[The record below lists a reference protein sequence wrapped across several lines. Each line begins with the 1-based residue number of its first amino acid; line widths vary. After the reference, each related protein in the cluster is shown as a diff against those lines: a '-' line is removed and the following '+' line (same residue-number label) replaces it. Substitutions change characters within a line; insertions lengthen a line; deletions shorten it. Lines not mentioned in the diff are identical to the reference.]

1 MAHRSADI
9 DLVYLVS
16 DVITALGGA
25 CKHSPRLY
33 RELKVSLA
41 IMALEIHNTD
51 IRMALF
57 ERPKLQR
64 AFENLAK
71 ALDGAFRKDFVK
83 AKYQHLKAE
92 ETQPLSL
99 SKWWPWL
106 FTSWADSSK
115 ESMQN
120 WTQTPYSYLG
130 MVCELFQSS
139 LPRELRVRELLVD
152 DYRVIR
158 DLTRLVNE
166 LVEQLDRG
174 QFLDDDEDFTEKA
187 QPNPPISEAAIRGG
201 TSVRYL
207 SQNLYHTLHENWP
220 CQLEGH
226 EHGGKLGHCVE
237 AKFCLDPQWSS
248 RDPDPSRGSF
258 FILLAGSDI
267 IQECRIHWLPTNI
280 VNNENTPACLV
291 DHEASKDVCLQ
302 LTKDDN
308 NRLWGLE
315 LGQPLEV
322 LQLEEECAER
332 SLESLRKLLEIVKP
346 TYAAKRVLG
355 LVLTRSLL
363 HLLEG
368 PWVNSYLS
376 IDDIFVFCKVQNG
389 YPCPL
394 FDRVFLST
402 AFKAIDSESSPQASR
417 RPPYSIHPFP
427 TILALGIALAEMELG
442 DELVDI
448 YGQPSFAGLR
458 NKPSRL
464 AKKLWEECERR
475 FHLGTGL
482 MRAVKFCTDQTSFLR
497 FADMG
502 KETVFTDSEFVDAY
516 YRKAI
521 RPLEEDL
528 VNGAKWTWD
537 EVNWLKRRD
546 LGDQGV
552 CKIIK
557 SKNYPPLNDST
568 HRIRNTE
575 QKWSK
580 SPGHASSLLAIS
592 EVNGSMED
600 FQQNPSS
607 DITLLTN
614 DRAQHCQPSS
624 TPEPVRPKT
633 RDGFDIAIICALPPE
648 ADAVLSAF
656 DHHWDKDLYGKA
668 TNDPNFYSV
677 GVMRGR
683 NVVLV
688 HPPRSGKAPAAN
700 VATACAM
707 SFTKVTLALIVG
719 VCGGVPY
726 KHNKDVLL
734 GDVVIS
740 KGVIQYDHGRQYSD
754 GFKRKVEMEAALGRP
769 NPQIGSVLAALETQ
783 FHRENAQHKITAFL
797 DGLDEDVTSYP
808 GDMEDR
814 LFPSWYRHKHHNR
827 QVCRVCADCCNSN
840 DSVCDVSPELNC
852 QVTGCEEIHI
862 VKRRRQNQ
870 KNQPF
875 VHVGLMAS
883 GDSVL
888 KSAIHRDQIAENED
902 VIAFEMEGA
911 GAWDALPC
919 VVIKGV
925 CDYADSHKNKLWQK
939 YAAFTAAACAREFI
953 QYCSLGTTQMAPI
966 AK

>member
-9 DLVYLVS
+9 DLVCLVS
-16 DVITALGGA
+16 DVITALGGTFR
-25 CKHSPRLY
+25 HSPRLY
-33 RELKVSLA
+33 RDLKVSLA
-41 IMALEIHNTD
+41 IMALEIHNVD
-51 IRMALF
+51 ISVALS
-57 ERPKLQR
+57 EEPNLRR
-64 AFENLAK
+64 TFENMAE
-71 ALDGAFRKDFVK
+71 ALDRAFRKDFVNT
-83 AKYQHLKAE
+83 KYQQLKAGE
-92 ETQPLSL
+92 ETQPPRL
-99 SKWWPWL
+99 SKWWPRL
-106 FTSWADSSK
+106 FTSWTDSPK
-115 ESMQN
+115 VYMKN
-120 WTQTPYSYLG
+120 WTQTSYPYLG
-130 MVCELFQSS
+130 LVSELLQSS
-139 LPRELRVRELLVD
+139 LQRELRIGELIID

-158 DLTRLVNE
+158 DLTNLANK

-174 QFLDDDEDFTEKA
+174 QSFDDDEDFTEKA
-187 QPNPPISEAAIRGG
+187 QPNPSISEAAIRGE
-201 TSVRYL
+201 TSIHYL

-226 EHGGKLGHCVE
+226 EHGRKLGHCVE

-248 RDPDPSRGSF
+248 RDPDPSRDSF

-267 IQECRIHWLPTNI
+267 IQECRVRWLPTDVMI
-280 VNNENTPACLV
+280 ETNTLACLV

-302 LTKDDN
+302 LAKDDN

-322 LQLEEECAER
+322 LQLAEECTGR

-355 LVLTRSLL
+355 LTLARSLL

-368 PWVNSYLS
+368 PWVSSYLS
-376 IDDIFVFCKVQNG
+376 IDDIFIFCKVQNG
-389 YPCPL
+389 YPYPL
-394 FDRVFLST
+394 FDKVFLST
-402 AFKAIDSESSPQASR
+402 AFKTIDSECGPQASR

-442 DELVDI
+442 DELHDI

-482 MRAVKFCTDQTSFLR
+482 MRTVRFCTDQTSFLR

-502 KETVFTDSEFVDAY
+502 KETVFTDSEFVDVY
-516 YRKAI
+516 CKNAI

-537 EVNWLKRRD
+537 EVNRLQRRD
-546 LGDQGV
+546 LVDQGV

-557 SKNYPPLNDST
+557 LKIDPPSNEISE
-568 HRIRNTE
+568 RMRNTE
-575 QKWSK
+575 PKWSK
-580 SPGHASSLLAIS
+580 PPGHVSSLVTIPEA
-592 EVNGSMED
+592 NGSVEYS
-600 FQQNPSS
+600 QQNLSS
-607 DITLLTN
+607 DETLRIN
-614 DRAQHCQPSS
+614 DKASHCQPSD
-624 TPEPVRPKT
+624 TQEPVRPKT
-633 RDGFDIAIICALPPE
+633 RDGFDVAIICALPIE

-656 DHHWDKDLYGKA
+656 DHHWDKELYGKA

-719 VCGGVPY
+719 VCGGVPF
-726 KHNKDVLL
+726 KHNKEEILL

-754 GFKRKVEMEAALGRP
+754 GFKRKIEMEAALGRP

-783 FHRENAQHKITAFL
+783 
-797 DGLDEDVTSYP
+797 
-808 GDMEDR
+808 
-814 LFPSWYRHKHHNR
+814 
-827 QVCRVCADCCNSN
+827 
-840 DSVCDVSPELNC
+840 
-852 QVTGCEEIHI
+852 
-862 VKRRRQNQ
+862 QNQ
-870 KNQPF
+870 RNQPF
-875 VHVGLMAS
+875 VHVGLIAS

-888 KSAIHRDQIAENED
+888 KSATHRDQIAENEN

-939 YAAFTAAACAREFI
+939 YAAITAAACAREFI
-953 QYCSLGTTQMAPI
+953 QHW
-966 AK
+966 